1 MPIKRKD
8 KTGYKYGKLTILRLD
23 EERTKATGRTY
34 WWCQCECG
42 REKSIRDDG
51 LVNGRSKSC
60 GQCANDYTNKK
71 FGKLTALQRGKTD
84 KFGHIF
90 WICKCDCGNIVE
102 VKGDDLIRNHTQS
115 CGCLHK
121 ERMHQINFK
130 DLTGQK
136 FGKLT
141 PLNYFIK
148 TFSNGDKRTVWEC
161 QCDCGNKTL
170 VQANNLS
177 NGHTQSCGCI
187 TYSIGES
194 NIAKIL
200 KDNNIKY
207 YSEYVFN
214 DLPNRRYDFYLPD
227 LNIIIEFDGPQHKA
241 KATGCWNQ
249 TEKEW
254 EQSIKRDKEKN
265 EYCLKNNIPLY
276 RIPYEYRDKLTLE
289 LLTNEKFLVKEEM

>member
-1 MPIKRKD
+1 MPVKRKD

-51 LVNGRSKSC
+51 LVSGSSKSC
-60 GQCANDYTNKK
+60 GQCANDYTGKK
-71 FGKLTALQRGKTD
+71 FGRLTVLWRGKTD

-102 VKGDDLIRNHTQS
+102 VNGDSLIRNHTQS
-115 CGCLHK
+115 CGCLHREK
-121 ERMHQINFK
+121 MHETVFK
-130 DLTGQK
+130 DLSGKK

-141 PLNYFIK
+141 PINYFIK
-148 TFSNGDKRTVWEC
+148 NYKTMWYCK
-161 QCDCGNKTL
+161 CDCGNETI
-170 VQANNLS
+170 VQGSNLINS
-177 NGHTQSCGCI
+177 HTQSCGCI
-187 TYSIGES
+187 AYSIGES

-207 YSEYVFN
+207 YSEYTFN
-214 DLPNRRYDFYLPD
+214 DLPKRRYDFYLPD
-227 LNIIIEFDGPQHKA
+227 LNIAIEFDGPQHKT
-241 KATGCWNQ
+241 KASGCWNQ
-249 TEKEW
+249 SEE
-254 EQSIKRDKEKN
+254 EYQQAIKRDKEKN

-289 LLTNEKFLVKEEM
+289 LLTDEKFLVKEEL